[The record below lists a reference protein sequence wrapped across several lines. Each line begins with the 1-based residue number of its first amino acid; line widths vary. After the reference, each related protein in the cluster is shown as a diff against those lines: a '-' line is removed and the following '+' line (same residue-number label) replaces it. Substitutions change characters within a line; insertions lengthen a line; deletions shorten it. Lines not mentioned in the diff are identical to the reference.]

1 MLDLFHVL
9 VALHIATGATGL
21 VAFWIPVLG
30 RKGGAVHRR
39 AGLVFTYCMLA
50 TGAFAVGMSGLSI
63 VAPLETH
70 PHLDDE
76 ALVVNIFG
84 WMMQYL
90 AVLTLNLAWH
100 GRACILFRR
109 DHARH
114 RGPVQMGLQVLL
126 TLASLNCLVRGA
138 LAGEPLMMGMS
149 VVGFATVATNLRF
162 ILARTPPANEWLR
175 EHFKGLVGA
184 GISVYTAFFAFGA
197 VRLMPEL
204 ALNFGLWSVPL
215 AVGLAIIFWHRARIP
230 ATGPWSLGPR
240 RRAA

>member
-1 MLDLFHVL
+1 MLDLFHIL
-9 VALHIATGATGL
+9 VALHIVTGATGL

-39 AGLVFTYCMLA
+39 WGLVFAYCMLA
-50 TGAFAVGMSGLSI
+50 TGALAVGMSTLSI
-63 VAPLETH
+63 LAPLETH
-70 PHLDDE
+70 PHLEDE

-100 GRACILFRR
+100 GRACVLFRR

-114 RGPVQMGLQVLL
+114 RGPVQMGLQALL
-126 TLASLNCLVRGA
+126 ALASLNCLVRGA

-149 VVGFATVATNLRF
+149 VVGFATVGTNLRF
-162 ILARTPPANEWLR
+162 MLSRRPPANEWLR

-230 ATGPWSLGPR
+230 ADGPWSLAPR